1 MTYFTVLDSL
11 RVIYCILQDFLGCA
25 QVLRYRG
32 ASTGGDSHRERDQA
46 RGNRLP
52 TSWRPHVTVSAGTT
66 MSAPPTLSGFSLSQ
80 LVSALE
86 AKLEKCAQS
95 DL

>member
-1 MTYFTVLDSL
+1 METAIVSG
-11 RVIYCILQDFLGCA
+11 IKHAAIAC
-25 QVLRYRG
+25 
-32 ASTGGDSHRERDQA
+32 
-46 RGNRLP
+46 LP
-52 TSWRPHVTVSAGTT
+52 TGALHVTVSAGTT

-86 AKLEKCAQS
+86 AELEKCAQS